1 MDWLDNFIQFCL
13 VRPILLRVALNAR
26 ICTVLSF
33 GEATW
38 SQSAGLVEVCSMLVQ
53 DFTSRIAREWKH

>member
-38 SQSAGLVEVCSMLVQ
+38 SQSAG
-53 DFTSRIAREWKH
+53 R